1 MTHPLSERAVSEDS
15 APSSQSPPDGA
26 SAPMTQVAAQET
38 EVEAPAAPP
47 QSPPDGASA
56 PMTQV
61 AAQETEVE
69 APTAP
74 LADPALAPDVEQEP
88 KQTRRRIPYVSEG
101 VEARVEL
108 YQSHALTQVET
119 LLRSFDEGFIHVFF
133 DRDDGEDVL
142 CDEYENAD
150 FHVTYRMREHK
161 RDELRV
167 RWVGKK
173 SSRIHCDAEL
183 LALARQL
190 AYMLGGGTNLR
201 LVS

>member
-1 MTHPLSERAVSEDS
+1 ME
-15 APSSQSPPDGA
+15 
-26 SAPMTQVAAQET
+26 QET
-38 EVEAPAAPP
+38 APP
-47 QSPPDGASA
+47 
-56 PMTQV
+56 
-61 AAQETEVE
+61 
-69 APTAP
+69 
-74 LADPALAPDVEQEP
+74 
-88 KQTRRRIPYVSEG
+88 RRRIPYVSEG

-173 SSRIHCDAEL
+173 SSRVHCDAEL